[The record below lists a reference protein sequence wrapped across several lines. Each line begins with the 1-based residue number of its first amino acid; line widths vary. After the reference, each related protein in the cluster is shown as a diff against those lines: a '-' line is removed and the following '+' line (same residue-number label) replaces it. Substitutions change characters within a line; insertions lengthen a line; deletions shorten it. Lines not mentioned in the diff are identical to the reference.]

1 MKRTLFWINIV
12 LILGLILA
20 ISAVII
26 YVRNF
31 SGLDITQDTQTWGA
45 FGDYVGGLISAIIGI
60 VNLFLLVAITVFVE
74 KLNNHRHLNEFRYFA
89 LTELHNQFD
98 NLEYT
103 SKSLE
108 AFRHQIDSFNPRN
121 SFLFKNMEVQLASAT
136 KRLSDKLSSEII
148 IAKAYEAREK
158 KGDVGIIDDDE
169 LNEFSNLKIKP
180 EEPMKDIKNLLDD
193 LIALIQKQIVITD

>member
-1 MKRTLFWINIV
+1 MKKILCWIKIV
-12 LILGLILA
+12 LGLSMFLALGSI
-20 ISAVII
+20 II
-26 YVRNF
+26 YAIKF
-31 SGLDITQDTQTWGA
+31 SDSSITQDTETWGA

-74 KLNNHRHLNEFRYFA
+74 KLNNHRHLNEFRYYA

-158 KGDVGIIDDDE
+158 KGEAGEMDVS
-169 LNEFSNLKIKP
+169 EFQLQTKP
-180 EEPMKDIKNLLDD
+180 NDPMNDIKYLYDD
-193 LIALIQKQIVITD
+193 LIALIQKQIVSTN